1 MRGGSCTGG
10 HQLAQLFLTPLPLL
24 RKFPPRHRSAGKP
37 REFLICDNRAGLEFL
52 ASQGWLHS
60 CSLVSI
66 PHFVTLLVRD
76 GPVQPLFHCSNKCRV
91 RELNG
96 DLQTIASCSIGPGW
110 TEREAL
116 LKAGPRWTDARKMYG
131 GFHGLAVQQCGCVM

>member
-37 REFLICDNRAGLEFL
+37 REFLICDNMAGLEFL
-52 ASQGWLHS
+52 ASQAWLHS

-76 GPVQPLFHCSNKCRV
+76 GPVQPLFHCSNKCRL

-96 DLQTIASCSIGPGW
+96 DSQTIASW
-110 TEREAL
+110 TERKSERGA
-116 LKAGPRWTDARKMYG
+116 PRNRDGQMQERSKNQWTTSTIYVTKS
-131 GFHGLAVQQCGCVM
+131 